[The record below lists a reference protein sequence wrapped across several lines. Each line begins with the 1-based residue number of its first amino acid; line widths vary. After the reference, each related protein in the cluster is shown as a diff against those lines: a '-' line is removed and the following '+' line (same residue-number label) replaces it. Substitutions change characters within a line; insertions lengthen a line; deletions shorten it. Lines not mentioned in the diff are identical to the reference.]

1 MDKIEKFRGILQQYA
16 DKGHER
22 FNNALDKYEE
32 GERSDEFYWDG
43 YSDCAESLLK
53 IYDSMQKE
61 PQVRKYKCLRDY
73 YPFGEPRSYTAGKIY
88 DVLRDDQGIE
98 WITNDNGHSELFG
111 YFSKYFELVEEPE
124 SKLEEIPPIF
134 PQISQEE
141 KSTNEYLEEEV
152 IAFRK
157 EHGKE
162 VKCGLGD
169 LYKIAN
175 HFVSWYYNLLDNKAK
190 KFMEGK
196 TVLSINLDG
205 EPVSDDLEKSVDA
218 YLATYFGD
226 EREKEDWPFLKKM
239 AIHFAMWGMNKQR
252 RMDANLGSPD
262 YERGFVN
269 GREFERDL
277 IREPK
282 NEDLEKELKRYLCS
296 EEYDKAVGSG
306 SSLIARHFAQWQKE
320 QLMKKTCEFL
330 YDQLNNGDMECGDI
344 EKFIEKFKNKIEE

>member
-1 MDKIEKFRGILQQYA
+1 MGNIEKFREILQQYA

-22 FNNALDKYEE
+22 FNNALDKCEE

-61 PQVRKYKCLRDY
+61 PQLRKYKCLRDY

-111 YFSKYFELVEEPE
+111 YFSNHFELVEEPE

-134 PQISQEE
+134 PLISQEE

-205 EPVSDDLEKSVDA
+205 EPVS
-218 YLATYFGD
+218 
-226 EREKEDWPFLKKM
+226 
-239 AIHFAMWGMNKQR
+239 
-252 RMDANLGSPD
+252 
-262 YERGFVN
+262 
-269 GREFERDL
+269 
-277 IREPK
+277 
-282 NEDLEKELKRYLCS
+282 EDLEKEFSRFLDEKEGMPRMRRS
-296 EEYDKAVGSG
+296 EEQLEWALD
-306 SSLIARHFAQWQKE
+306 IARHFAEWQKE